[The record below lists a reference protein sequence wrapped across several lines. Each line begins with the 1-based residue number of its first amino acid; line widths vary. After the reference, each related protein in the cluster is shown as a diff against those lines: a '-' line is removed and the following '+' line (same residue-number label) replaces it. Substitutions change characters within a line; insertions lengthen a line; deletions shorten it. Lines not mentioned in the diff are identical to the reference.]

1 MTTAARMK
9 IDYEHCLKVAHFH
22 NDKKKKYTHSPQTF
36 YPITIEVIEDAV
48 DLSQLQK

>member
-22 NDKKKKYTHSPQTF
+22 NDKKKYTHSPQAF
-36 YPITIEVIEDAV
+36 YPITREVIEDAV
-48 DLSQLQK
+48 DLSQWQK